1 MNEIRVWN
9 NRNWLWP
16 AEDYFCWRDNTHFHA
31 TMPYDIIDT
40 IGNVS
45 TVVHAGGNC
54 GIYTSMYA
62 SLANEVITFEPE
74 LNNFKCLLHNV
85 YEENVIMHNAALGDK
100 TTGVSIS
107 IDPIN
112 AGASY
117 VIGEGLIP
125 QVRLDDYNYAPDL
138 LHLDVEGYEEYALLG
153 ALETIEEHRPA
164 IVLERGNGEDIIY
177 DLGYK
182 SVKKFGLDWLYI

>member
-16 AEDYFCWRDNTHFHA
+16 VEDYFCWRDNTHFHA
-31 TMPYDIIDT
+31 TMPHDIIDT

-62 SLANEVITFEPE
+62 ALADEVITFEPE

-85 YEENVIMHNAALGDK
+85 YEKNVTMHNAALGNTND
-100 TTGVSIS
+100 GVSMS
-107 IDPIN
+107 VDPIN
-112 AGASY
+112 AGASH
-117 VIGEGLIP
+117 VIGEGVIP
-125 QVRLDDYNYAPDL
+125 QVRLDDYQYAPDL
-138 LHLDVEGYEEYALLG
+138 LHLDIEGHESYALLG
-153 ALETIEEHRPA
+153 ALETIKEHRPA
-164 IVLERGNGEDIIY
+164 IVLEKGNGEEIIY

-182 SVKKFGLDWLYI
+182 SVRKFGLDWLYL